1 MNMSKEKLRMQRLAG
16 LITES
21 QYNKKLNESDSRYW
35 YSDENSYKF
44 DKTDDA
50 AHVGFEKNPDYVYDD
65 EDLEKDEHGNVDE
78 KDRLNQMFSKT
89 DYRDPIPTA
98 EEAIEGLDDRAAM
111 QVLDKFNL
119 SNEEKISLLKNRK
132 NGVIDRDVE
141 DIFSD
146 NENLNNDYE
155 DDDLSEEWKSDF
167 DGNRDFDEYY
177 DDKKEFISK
186 YGSIYDI
193 VKNLDTDM
201 SAFDSEIEDNIFGEF
216 LNDELNTLTKFNLPQ
231 DQSLNGEKI
240 RFKSS
245 PNGNGLSVNIYTLP
259 GNKYGYYSNFKDA
272 YLMSNNKEQ
281 IIKLAAIE
289 EKLFDYSR
297 SSGIDKQ
304 TSRAESGWVD

>member
-21 QYNKKLNESDSRYW
+21 QYNKKLI
-35 YSDENSYKF
+35 
-44 DKTDDA
+44 DKSIT
-50 AHVGFEKNPDYVYDD
+50 
-65 EDLEKDEHGNVDE
+65 
-78 KDRLNQMFSKT
+78 
-89 DYRDPIPTA
+89 
-98 EEAIEGLDDRAAM
+98 
-111 QVLDKFNL
+111 
-119 SNEEKISLLKNRK
+119 
-132 NGVIDRDVE
+132 
-141 DIFSD
+141 
-146 NENLNNDYE
+146 
-155 DDDLSEEWKSDF
+155 EEWKSDF

-193 VKNLDTDM
+193 VNNLDVDM
-201 SAFDSEIEDNIFGEF
+201 SAFDSEIEENIFGEF

-231 DQSLNGEKI
+231 GQALNGEKI

-245 PNGNGLSVNIYTLP
+245 PNGNTLSTNIYTLP
-259 GNKYGYYSNFKDA
+259 ENKYGYYSNSKDA

-289 EKLFDYSR
+289 EKLHDYSR
-297 SSGIDKQ
+297 SSAIDKQ